1 MISGVKIIH
10 LGSQEGFSE
19 EEIVLIDDENSDDVN
34 RLKSGRFNDAVKKIV
49 GNRAMVPDKSIIL
62 MTQEKHH
69 QKKSFLKENQMTS
82 NMKKR
87 ERTSQVRVNS
97 RES

>member
-10 LGSQEGFSE
+10 LGSQEGFSK

-34 RLKSGRFNDAVKKIV
+34 LVKSQRFSDAVKRIV

-69 QKKSFLKENQMTS
+69 QKKSTTKSHFKENNMTP

-87 ERTSQVRVNS
+87 ERTSQVR
-97 RES
+97 E